1 MRLALMCGLLV
12 LTGCKDKPA
21 LSVEENTNLVKVEP
35 DLEVVFGDP
44 PKDQRPPAPVAIPT
58 EEFPPKTLLVVT
70 PTLSLEPSGMTTA
83 NALREVKVGL
93 VIDGA
98 DPTDLVV
105 EFTAPEGNVYNR
117 QEQQLTQTRFH
128 RQTAEFTMPVSGTS
142 ITAAQL
148 YGTWHANVFLAGEKV
163 STLPF
168 EVQP

>member
-44 PKDQRPPAPVAIPT
+44 PKNEKPPAPVAIAT

-70 PTLSLEPSGMTTA
+70 PSLALEPAGMTAA
-83 NALREVKVGL
+83 NDLREVKVGL

-98 DPTDLVV
+98 DPSDLVV
-105 EFTAPEGNVYNR
+105 EFTAPEGHVYNR
-117 QEQQLTQTRFH
+117 QEQRLTDTRFH
-128 RQTAEFTMPVSGTS
+128 RQTAEFTMPV
-142 ITAAQL
+142 A
-148 YGTWHANVFLAGEKV
+148 K
-163 STLPF
+163 
-168 EVQP
+168 